1 MSYLSREQSAYDG
14 HPLELYRF
22 ALGGEQWL
30 FTSAAHEV
38 AYGSDLYQPVFIKR
52 GGFTKGGDTRKS
64 TIEIEVAA
72 SNPVALLF
80 RTGWLAA
87 TMIVTIFRHHHGDS
101 EFSVLWKGR
110 ITGCRWSGSVAT
122 LTSDSVFTLFRRAGL
137 RRVYQIGCPHALYD
151 QGCRLDAAS
160 WQVDSTITTVSGN
173 QLVIAG
179 AGAYPDGYFVGGML
193 LAGAEYRLIT
203 AHSGTSITLVD
214 AVPSALAGGAVS
226 LWPGCD
232 RSTSTCNSRFNNLD
246 NYGGLPFLPKKNP
259 FSGDALV

>member
-1 MSYLSREQSAYDG
+1 MSYTAREQSAYDG

-30 FTSAAHEV
+30 YTSADHEV
-38 AYGSDLYQPVFIKR
+38 AYGADLYQPAFIKR
-52 GGFTKGGDTRKS
+52 GGFTRGGDTRKS

-72 SNPVALLF
+72 GNPVALLF

-87 TMIVTIFRHHHGDS
+87 TMVVTIFRHHHEDS

-110 ITGCRWSGSVAT
+110 VTGCRWSGSMAT

-137 RRVYQIGCPHALYD
+137 RRVYQIGCPHALYGP
-151 QGCRLDAAS
+151 GCGLNANAWRV
-160 WQVDSTITTVSGN
+160 QSTISAVAGN
-173 QLVIAG
+173 QVTVAG
-179 AGAYPDGYFVGGML
+179 AGAYPGGWFAGGML

-203 AHSGTSITLVD
+203 AHSGNIVILVD
-214 AVPSALAGGAVS
+214 AVDSAVAGGPVS

-232 RSTSTCNSRFNNLD
+232 RAMATCNNRFGNLD
-246 NYGGLPFLPKKNP
+246 NYGGLPFLPAKNP